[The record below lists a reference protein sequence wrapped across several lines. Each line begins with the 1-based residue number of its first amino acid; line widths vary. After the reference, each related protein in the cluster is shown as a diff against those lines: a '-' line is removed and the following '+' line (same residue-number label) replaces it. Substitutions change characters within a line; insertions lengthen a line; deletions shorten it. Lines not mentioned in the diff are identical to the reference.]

1 LILVWSPEAF
11 ADLAGERRYLAAR
24 NAVGARNQLN
34 RIRRAA
40 RALLTFPRM
49 GAQVTFAGQAAFV
62 FAVPGT
68 EYLLIYNLDGDVVRI
83 RRVWSGRR
91 ARPPFGRPTAS
102 E

>member
-11 ADLAGERRYLAAR
+11 TDLTNEYLYLTVR
-24 NAVGARNQLN
+24 NRAGARNQLG

-49 GAQVTFAGQAAFV
+49 GAQVTFVDQPAFV
-62 FAVPGT
+62 FAVPGS
-68 EYLLIYNLDGDVVRI
+68 EYLLIYDIAGDVVRI

-91 ARPPFGRPTAS
+91 ANPPFERS
-102 E
+102 S

>member
-11 ADLAGERRYLAAR
+11 ADLARERRFLAAR
-24 NAVGARNQLN
+24 NPAGARNHLA

-40 RALLTFPRM
+40 RALLTFPLI
-49 GAQVTFAGQAAFV
+49 GTEVAFADQTARV

-68 EYLLIYNLDGDVVRI
+68 EFLLIYQVTSDVVRI

-91 ARPPFGRPTAS
+91 GSTPFERKD
-102 E
+102 